1 VDVVG
6 AVVRLTDVGADVL
19 GAEVLGIAVVGL
31 TDVGED
37 VLGLCFEV
45 VGLADAGAIVV
56 GVVLGIFVVGLMV
69 VGAGE
74 RNVVGI
80 SHSSGLHAGPHIFGN
95 SSPTCL
101 QELYSDFEPP
111 SADCNQV
118 ILWPHVYVPA
128 PSVTGVFQTAIVQ
141 VEHLQ

>member
-1 VDVVG
+1 MVDDVG

-37 VLGLCFEV
+37 VLGVMFCFEV

-69 VGAGE
+69 VGAGV

-101 QELYSDFEPP
+101 QELY
-111 SADCNQV
+111 
-118 ILWPHVYVPA
+118 
-128 PSVTGVFQTAIVQ
+128 
-141 VEHLQ
+141 